1 MPFVDLHM
9 FDQICV
15 HIDVSKLYL
24 MHIGQDMRYVLFM
37 LCLHLCVHMYTNVF
51 QLQLVHTSHHLKCN
65 LCVCCVGLYV
75 CISALETHVCI

>member
-24 MHIGQDMRYVLFM
+24 MHIGQDMIYVLFM

-51 QLQLVHTSHHLKCN
+51 QLQLAHISQHTRCN
-65 LCVCCVGLYV
+65 VCMLSMY
-75 CISALETHVCI
+75 IHIA